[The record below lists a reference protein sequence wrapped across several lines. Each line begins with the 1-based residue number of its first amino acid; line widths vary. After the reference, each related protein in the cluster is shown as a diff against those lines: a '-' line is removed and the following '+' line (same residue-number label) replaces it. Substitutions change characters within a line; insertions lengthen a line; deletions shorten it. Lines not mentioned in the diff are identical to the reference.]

1 MSIVR
6 WLSIIAINLTLVIA
20 VCISAQAYQ
29 DTAVTLSFTPKKDQK
44 SRYLYVMGGSGGI
57 TSPGEETRRIF
68 PDGFSIYAIVED
80 SVLDSTLGLSR
91 HNWHFHMYLTNSR
104 PAQRR
109 NDGPELP
116 QDEGGGGGGGRR
128 GLGGGGGG
136 GLGYEMPAFRSLQPG
151 QSIFDSKLNLSD
163 YLSNSNRIMQ
173 QTPGGDV
180 GPGGG
185 MGGGGGAGG
194 GRTGTREE
202 ENIIG
207 INKITVSDIQFD
219 KDQFGNILNV
229 KGLEMMKEYSKRNI
243 LDSPINIDVSF
254 LFDWAQMLVVP
265 DYPVFD
271 GDVWFASVPMQVP
284 GLPESQDIRLS
295 YRVETLHNFFDRRLA
310 LIDAIGEMPFDQEW
324 EEENDTEHVKFK
336 AFGRQI
342 YNGRFLFDHS
352 RNMLFGIERPPII
365 DFRNLR
371 PIPGCVTTGIDPLA
385 EALGCTR
392 AFIANRRAGIG
403 LASLGMTFPG
413 IYVDT
418 KMRYYTR
425 TTSKRKTIVRQTEKD
440 MIKRRYVQLTTY
452 AQMEAEQLKPSFL
465 IRLSLDSLHVVGKC

>member
-1 MSIVR
+1 MSIMK
-6 WLSIIAINLTLVIA
+6 WLSIIAVNLTLVTILS
-20 VCISAQAYQ
+20 ISAWAYQ
-29 DTAVTLSFTPKKDQK
+29 EKAVTLSFTPKKDQRA
-44 SRYLYVMGGSGGI
+44 RYLYVMGGSGGI

-80 SVLDSTLGLSR
+80 SVLDATLGLSR
-91 HNWHFHMYLTNSR
+91 HNWHFHLYLTNSR

-109 NDGPELP
+109 NEGPELP
-116 QDEGGGGGGGRR
+116 QDQGSGGGGGGRR

-136 GLGYEMPAFRSLQPG
+136 SFSQQTPMPMFRTLQPG
-151 QSIFDSKLNLSD
+151 KSIFDSPLNLTSF
-163 YLSNSNRIMQ
+163 LQNSNQLMQ
-173 QTPGGDV
+173 QTPGGDI

-185 MGGGGGAGG
+185 LGGGAGAG
-194 GRTGTREE
+194 SGRTGTGAE
-202 ENIIG
+202 ENLLG

-254 LFDWAQMLVVP
+254 LFDWAQMLIVP
-265 DYPVFD
+265 DYPVYD
-271 GDVWFASVPMQVP
+271 GDVWFATVPMQVP
-284 GLPESQDIRLS
+284 GLPEPQDIRLQ
-295 YRVETLHNFFDRRLA
+295 YRVETLHHFFDRRLA

-324 EEENDTEHVKFK
+324 EVENDEEYVKFK
-336 AFGRQI
+336 AFGRQV
-342 YNGRFLFDHS
+342 YNSRFLFDYS

-385 EALGCTR
+385 NMLGCTR
-392 AFIANRRAGIG
+392 AFIANRRASIG

-452 AQMEAEQLKPSFL
+452 AQMEAE
-465 IRLSLDSLHVVGKC
+465 